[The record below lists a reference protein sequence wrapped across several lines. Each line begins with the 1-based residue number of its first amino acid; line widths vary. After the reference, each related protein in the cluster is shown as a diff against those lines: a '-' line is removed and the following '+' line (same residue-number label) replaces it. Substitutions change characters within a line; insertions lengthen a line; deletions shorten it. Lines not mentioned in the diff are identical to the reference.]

1 MTKTISAAA
10 NPALANQLLNEATQ
24 EIDVPEIDPTIVPP
38 SDNTVELPGGYIT
51 AAGEVVRIAEVREL
65 NGRDEEAI
73 AKATNIAK
81 AFLILLQRGT
91 VKIGDLPV
99 TDKILDE
106 LLSGDRD
113 TLLLGILKN
122 TFGST
127 VEVGAYCSG
136 CNDVKTV
143 AIDIN
148 TDIKIKILT
157 DPINDRMFTVS
168 SKLGE
173 VTVQLPTGV
182 TQKELIN
189 NADKSSAELNTILL
203 ENTVTK
209 INGAP
214 VYSKAQ
220 VQNLGI
226 VDRKK
231 IIEQINKRIPGPQFD
246 DVEITCPECESEVTV
261 ALNLATLFQL

>member
-1 MTKTISAAA
+1 MTQTISAAA
-10 NPALANQLLNEATQ
+10 NPALANQLLNQATQ
-24 EIDVPEIDPTIVPP
+24 ELDVPEIDPTIIPP
-38 SDNTVELPGGYIT
+38 SDTTVELPGGYIT
-51 AAGEVVRIAEVREL
+51 ATGEVIRTAEVREL

-73 AKATNIAK
+73 ARATNTAK

-91 VKIGDLPV
+91 VRIGDMAV

-106 LLSGDRD
+106 MLSGDRD

-127 VEVGAYCSG
+127 VEVGSYCSG

-143 AIDIN
+143 AIDVDA
-148 TDIKIKILT
+148 DIKIKVLT
-157 DPINDRMFTVS
+157 DPVNDRVFTVNGKS
-168 SKLGE
+168 GE
-173 VTVQLPTGV
+173 ITVQLPTGV

-189 NADKSSAELNTILL
+189 NADKSAAELNTILL

-209 INGAP
+209 INGNP

-220 VQNLGI
+220 VQNLSI
-226 VDRKK
+226 TDRKK
-231 IIEQINKRIPGPQFD
+231 VIDQINKRIPGPQFE
-246 DVEITCPECESEVTV
+246 DVTISCPDCESEVTV
-261 ALNLATLFQL
+261 ALNLGTLFQL